1 MTCTEPDVVLSG
13 RYNQA
18 QAARALG
25 VDRHT
30 VRKYEK
36 LGLISFRMK
45 STVSRKVTTGADIV
59 RLWKKL
65 N

>member
-1 MTCTEPDVVLSG
+1 MICTEPDVVLSG

-18 QAARALG
+18 QAAKVLG

-30 VRKYEK
+30 VRRYEK

-45 STVSRKVTTGADIV
+45 SAVGRKVTTGADIV
-59 RLWKKL
+59 RLWKRL